1 MRPLVQPRIL
11 LSLILAAAAGAAAPP
26 LAEPLDG
33 AAPSPAPA
41 SVAPPSLPADW
52 RTPSGSMPLAVIEA
66 VLAERDGRLVLLG
79 GLDSAFEATAAIQI
93 LDPRQGW
100 LPIGSQLGVPRAGAR
115 SVLLHDGRVA
125 ILGGFAGA
133 VASPVHHEDG
143 ELLDPLVAGSSRVIE
158 GFGGSLEGLTA
169 TPLPAHLALVAA
181 GDRVRVLDLATL
193 GWSEPAAL
201 SPPRRHHLA
210 IPLGDGQVLLLGG
223 ADSAAAPIATLV
235 RTSSEDPTAPP
246 IVEEIAIDDAS
257 ASFPARLRHAAS
269 APIEG
274 GVIIAGGLDPES
286 LRTSE
291 RLWRFDEA
299 SRSLGALPSLPQ
311 ATGASHLLLASID
324 QGVVVVGGEWRVGAA
339 RGPADFSLVLE
350 RDPSDRAAWRWRSL
364 PPLPVSGSRRMLRR
378 TAEGGVEILGG
389 YRFRD
394 RREAEETSLPP
405 GATFDPRR
413 YRLSLAPF
421 AAGD

>member
-1 MRPLVQPRIL
+1 MRPHV
-11 LSLILAAAAGAAAPP
+11 LSLTLAAAAAVAAAPP

-33 AAPSPAPA
+33 PA
-41 SVAPPSLPADW
+41 SSPGPAMVAPPALPADW
-52 RTPSGSMPLAVIEA
+52 RTIAGSMPLAVIEA

-79 GLDSAFEATAAIQI
+79 GLDSTFAATAAIQI

-115 SVLLHDGRVA
+115 SVALQDGRVA

-133 VASPVHHEDG
+133 VASPIHHEDG

-158 GFGGSLEGLTA
+158 GFGASLEGLSV
-169 TPLPAHLALVAA
+169 TPLPGHQALVAA
-181 GDRVRVLDLATL
+181 GDRARVLDLATL
-193 GWSEPAAL
+193 AWSEPAMLAT
-201 SPPRRHHLA
+201 PRRHHLA
-210 IPLGDGQVLLLGG
+210 IPLGEGQVLLLGG
-223 ADSAAAPIATLV
+223 ADSVAAPIAALL
-235 RTSSEDPTAPP
+235 RSSLEDPTAPP

-257 ASFPARLRHAAS
+257 APFPARLRHAAI

-274 GVIIAGGLDPES
+274 GVIIAGGLDPDS
-286 LRTSE
+286 LRSCE
-291 RLWRFDEA
+291 RMWRFDES
-299 SRSLGALPSLPQ
+299 SRSLAALPPLPQ

-339 RGPADFSLVLE
+339 RGPADLSLVLE

-394 RREAEETSLPP
+394 RREAEENSLPP